1 MARNLILEE
10 ITKKIN
16 KRGRQDF
23 RSKWGLL
30 FDYELNEEEGNDEDY
45 NDVQYVDLV
54 YPPNS
59 NPPNRHSIKKMN
71 LIGFNQISIE

>member
-1 MARNLILEE
+1 MARNLILED

-23 RSKWGLL
+23 RSKWALL
-30 FDYELNEEEGNDEDY
+30 FGDELNDEEENEEDY
-45 NDVQYVDLV
+45 GDVQYVDLV
-54 YPPNS
+54 YPPDS
-59 NPPNRHSIKKMN
+59 NPPTRHSIKKMN